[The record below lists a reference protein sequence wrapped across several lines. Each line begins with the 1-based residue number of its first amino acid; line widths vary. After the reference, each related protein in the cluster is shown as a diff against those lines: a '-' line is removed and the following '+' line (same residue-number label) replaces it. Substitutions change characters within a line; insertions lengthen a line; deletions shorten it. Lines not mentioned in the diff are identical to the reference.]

1 LWECRVVVALAG
13 GVIASLAHVD
23 VVAELGEVVEVK
35 RVAFAC
41 ATAAVGLLAVGV
53 GLAERRM
60 PPVPIRQAAV
70 RVIGIVAREGF
81 VVGRQAVGDDDHEVL
96 LAAVLYRRLVV
107 APAAAVVTGQAPEV
121 AGDLVVGLGQRRIG
135 GGGEIV
141 DLPDDVRR
149 GAAA

>member
-1 LWECRVVVALAG
+1 LRDGAGQGLRELVGVVGGVVTAVAVFRGVFQHLVADGKANRVGAQVLLGKARVVVALAG

-70 RVIGIVAREGF
+70 RVIGIVAREG
-81 VVGRQAVGDDDHEVL
+81 
-96 LAAVLYRRLVV
+96 
-107 APAAAVVTGQAPEV
+107 
-121 AGDLVVGLGQRRIG
+121 
-135 GGGEIV
+135 
-141 DLPDDVRR
+141 
-149 GAAA
+149 